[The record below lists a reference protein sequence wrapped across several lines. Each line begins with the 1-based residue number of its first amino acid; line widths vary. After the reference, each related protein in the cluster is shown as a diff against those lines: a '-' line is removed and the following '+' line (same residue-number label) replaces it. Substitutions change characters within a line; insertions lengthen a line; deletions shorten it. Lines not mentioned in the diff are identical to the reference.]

1 MLALREGRKV
11 YRRPGGEVVALDG
24 VSLVV
29 RPGETVAVMGPSGSG
44 KSTLLHILGCL
55 DRLTAGWYEVNG
67 KRVDKATDLEL
78 SLLRRRF
85 FGFVFQRYNLIPE
98 LSALENV
105 ALPMVYTRVPRNKRW
120 DRARALLEQVGL
132 GHRLHHRPAELSGGE
147 EQRVAIARALAND
160 PSVILA
166 DEPTGNLDSRT
177 GREIVQLLCAL
188 KHLGKAVVI
197 ATHSRAVADA
207 CDRVIELVD
216 GRLSGA

>member
-1 MLALREGRKV
+1 VLVLREARKV
-11 YRRPGGEVVALDG
+11 YSRPGGEVVALDG

-29 RPGETVAVMGPSGSG
+29 LPGETVAVMGPSGSG

-55 DRLTAGWYEVNG
+55 DRLTAGSYEVNG
-67 KRVDKATDLEL
+67 KRVERAADLEL

-85 FGFVFQRYNLIPE
+85 FGFVFQRFNLIPE
-98 LSALENV
+98 LSALDNV
-105 ALPMVYTRVPRNKRW
+105 ALPMVYTRVPRNRRRQ
-120 DRARALLEQVGL
+120 RAKALLEQVGL

-177 GREIVQLLCAL
+177 GQEIVQLLCGL
-188 KHLGKAVVI
+188 SHHGKAVVI

-207 CDRVIELVD
+207 CDRVLELVD
-216 GRLSGA
+216 GRIRRG